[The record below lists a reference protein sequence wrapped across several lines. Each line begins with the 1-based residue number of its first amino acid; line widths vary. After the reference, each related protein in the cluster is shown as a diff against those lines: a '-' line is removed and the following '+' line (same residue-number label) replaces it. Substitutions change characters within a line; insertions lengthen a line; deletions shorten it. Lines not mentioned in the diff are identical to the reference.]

1 MGVKE
6 IFGKELRKIRQ
17 EKGLTLMQVSKV
29 LGYENAGYVS
39 DAELGKFIPQPDKLK
54 KWAKALGM
62 TQKEMDE
69 LLMEAKLEDIG
80 LSDPGFTLM
89 FKEVPNMTSEE
100 KESIIKS
107 YESVIKNRKTKE
119 KKKS

>member
-6 IFGKELRKIRQ
+6 IFGKRLRQIRK
-17 EKGLTLMQVSKV
+17 EKGLTIMQISKV
-29 LGYENAGYVS
+29 LGYETAGYVS

-62 TQKEMDE
+62 TQRAMND
-69 LLMEAKLEDIG
+69 LLLEARLEDLG
-80 LSDPGFTLM
+80 LTDPGMTLM

-100 KESIIKS
+100 L
-107 YESVIKNRKTKE
+107 ESVVRAYKAVIKAREAKG
-119 KKKS
+119 KK

>member
-1 MGVKE
+1 MGAKE
-6 IFGKELRKIRQ
+6 TFGKHLRKIRH
-17 EKGLTLMQVSKV
+17 EKSMTLMQVSKV

-39 DAELGKFIPQPDKLK
+39 DAERGKFVPHPDKLS

-62 TQKEMDE
+62 TQEEMDS
-69 LLMEAKLEDIG
+69 LLADAKLEDMG
-80 LSDPGFTLM
+80 LTDPGFTLM
-89 FKEVPNMTSEE
+89 FKEVPNMTAAE

-107 YESVIKNRKTKE
+107 YKRVMKVREVKG